1 MRRLEVNMESKS
13 SKILVKVISIV
24 MLLFM
29 CGLPIVAATVAMT
42 KGHTETTN
50 VESSVTA
57 MTEST
62 TETMGNPW
70 KVTTQKRIAVTT
82 IVDTTTSTNTT
93 NTSVTTVPV
102 TTVDTT
108 VVPVTDI
115 VKEEEP
121 VVVPEVINEEPP
133 QEVYEEPVNNV
144 VQEEPAPQ
152 PPQSEE
158 PAPVPPEED
167 TSSSTDESWYYPQLY
182 VYGNLAD
189 YFSYDNQKTLKGLC
203 DSYEVDYELMLAVIA
218 HESGYQ
224 QYAQS
229 SCGAIG
235 YCQVMPIT
243 ITQFNWDT
251 GIYYDSYYDPY
262 ANMHVGVHTM
272 KACLNKFG
280 NMYDA
285 CAAYNIGLYG
295 HTAGNYNSYASTIVS
310 DREAILALK

>member
-1 MRRLEVNMESKS
+1 MESKS
-13 SKILVKVISIV
+13 SKILAKVISIV

-29 CGLPIVAATVAMT
+29 CGLPIIAATVAMT

-50 VESSVTA
+50 VEISVTA

-158 PAPVPPEED
+158 PA
-167 TSSSTDESWYYPQLY
+167 
-182 VYGNLAD
+182 
-189 YFSYDNQKTLKGLC
+189 TL
-203 DSYEVDYELMLAVIA
+203 S
-218 HESGYQ
+218 
-224 QYAQS
+224 
-229 SCGAIG
+229 
-235 YCQVMPIT
+235 
-243 ITQFNWDT
+243 
-251 GIYYDSYYDPY
+251 
-262 ANMHVGVHTM
+262 
-272 KACLNKFG
+272 
-280 NMYDA
+280 
-285 CAAYNIGLYG
+285 
-295 HTAGNYNSYASTIVS
+295 
-310 DREAILALK
+310 